1 MWVAEGPAPAQWTLR
16 DGAHAGQL
24 LTIADQLRTAGQL
37 VDVTVGP
44 EGDMAHAV
52 VLASISS
59 FFLRFLEGRTRD
71 LRQDPLPHVPL
82 PPGATLRGWRAVLA
96 FAYGG
101 TVPHSQ
107 EQEVQEAARALG
119 APRVV
124 AACGQRLES
133 DPQDGGP
140 GPLEEQ
146 WETLRAMER
155 LHASGLGCD
164 LQLRAGDEVIPVQR
178 LALSCSCDFFRGLFT
193 CPMREATHD
202 PAAPLATELSP
213 AELRLLL
220 SFAYTGTVAGPWSTV
235 LEAAETSLHYQAWGL
250 LTLCLD
256 VFTHGLT
263 PETVPDVLA
272 FAGAYGL
279 AQVGRVAEDYILA
292 TFPSVMATPAFLDLP
307 AHLLIRL
314 LRSDSL
320 NVLNELEALEAAS
333 RWLMAN
339 GDDQE
344 DLAKEVL
351 SSVRFTL
358 MSGRELKKIPSVTA
372 GVADPK
378 ILRELVVASLTPVA
392 QLPCRVRS
400 LQEVLVVCGGDKLT
414 NNLAARK
421 PSRHLWFAHRYL
433 SAVGLVKRVE
443 WRALGDFPDG
453 PRFRHAVA
461 VVGNSLYVLGGKHYY
476 GVHDTLASVYRY
488 QPMDGSWER
497 LASMTCG
504 RSYFAAVALGEVI
517 YALGGSSGDLYC
529 TDTVECYDVAQ
540 DTWRRCWPLP
550 MALCGHAA
558 CALDGAL
565 YVSGGCDEASQCQAA
580 LLRYAP
586 GRPAMVLAPMNG
598 QRAGHVMEEA
608 GGQLYVAGGLCQRDG
623 QTGYRDQLAFE
634 VYSPKLDTWVLL
646 SPLPQAHVV
655 GGAAVLGGE
664 LLVLGGYSYETYR
677 DTHLIHAYQ
686 PGSRRW
692 ITRGTLPHAY
702 TDLQACVLT
711 VPPALRGPNCLEDT
725 SRSPDT
731 PNNT

>member
-1 MWVAEGPAPAQWTLR
+1 M
-16 DGAHAGQL
+16 
-24 LTIADQLRTAGQL
+24 ADQLRTAGQL
-37 VDVTVGP
+37 VDVAVGP
-44 EGDMAHAV
+44 EGDMAHTV

-59 FFLRFLEGRTRD
+59 FFLHSLEGRTRA
-71 LRQDPLPHVPL
+71 LRQGPLLHVPL
-82 PPGATLRGWRAVLA
+82 PPGATLWGWRAVLA

-101 TVPHSQ
+101 TVPHGR
-107 EQEVQEAARALG
+107 EEEVAEAARALG

-124 AACGQRLES
+124 AACALRLES
-133 DPQDGGP
+133 DPQEGGP
-140 GPLEEQ
+140 EPLDEQ
-146 WETLRAMER
+146 WETLRAMEQ

-178 LALSCSCDFFRGLFT
+178 LALSCSCDFFRALFT

-202 PAAPLATELSP
+202 PAAPLATGLSP

-220 SFAYTGTVAGPWSTV
+220 SFAYTGAVAGPWPAV
-235 LEAAETSLHYQAWGL
+235 LEAAETSLRYQAWGL

-256 VFTHGLT
+256 VFTRGLT
-263 PETVPDVLA
+263 PETGLDVLA

-279 AQVGRVAEDYILA
+279 AQVGRIAEDYILA
-292 TFPSVMATPAFLDLP
+292 TFPSVVATPAFLDLP
-307 AHLLIRL
+307 AHLLIHL
-314 LRSDSL
+314 LRSDGL
-320 NVLNELEALEAAS
+320 NVLHELEALEAAS

-339 GDDQE
+339 GDGQE

-351 SSVRFTL
+351 SSVRFAL
-358 MSGRELKKIPSVTA
+358 MSGRELKKVSSVTA

-378 ILRELVVASLTPVA
+378 VLRELVVASLAPMA

-400 LQEVLVVCGGDKLT
+400 LQEVLVVCGGDKQT
-414 NNLAARK
+414 ANLAARK
-421 PSRHLWFAHRYL
+421 PSRNLWFAHRYL
-433 SAVGLVKRVE
+433 SAVGLVKKVE
-443 WRALGDFPDG
+443 WRALGHFPDG

-461 VVGNSLYVLGGKHYY
+461 VVGNILYILGGKRYY
-476 GVHDTLASVYRY
+476 GVRDTLASVYRY
-488 QPMDGSWER
+488 QPMDDSWER
-497 LASMTCG
+497 LASMTSG
-504 RSYFAAVALGEVI
+504 RSYFAAVALGDFI
-517 YALGGSSGDLYC
+517 YALGGNSGELYC
-529 TDTVECYDVAQ
+529 TDTVECYDLAD
-540 DTWRRCWPLP
+540 DTWRRCQPLP

-565 YVSGGCDEASQCQAA
+565 YVSGGCNEAQCQAS
-580 LLRYAP
+580 LLRYIPGAP
-586 GRPAMVLAPMNG
+586 AVLLAPMNG
-598 QRAGHVMEEA
+598 QRAGHIMEEA

-623 QTGYRDQLAFE
+623 QSGYRDQLAFE
-634 VYSPKLDTWVLL
+634 VYSPKLDIWVLL
-646 SPLPQAHVV
+646 SPLPHAHVV

-664 LLVLGGYSYETYR
+664 LLVLGGYSHETYR

-686 PGSRRW
+686 PGTRRW

-711 VPPALRGPNCLEDT
+711 VPPALRGPNCLQDP